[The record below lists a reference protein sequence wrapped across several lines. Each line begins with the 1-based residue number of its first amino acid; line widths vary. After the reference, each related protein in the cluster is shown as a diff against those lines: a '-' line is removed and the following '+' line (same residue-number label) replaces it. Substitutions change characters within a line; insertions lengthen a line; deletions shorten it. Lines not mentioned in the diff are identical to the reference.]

1 MRPAIFL
8 SLGACLLSQV
18 ACAQTPSPTL
28 TSPAPGWQFYAEAGP
43 KASWFRNVNHGTTY
57 LVFAPGTP
65 ATYYREFQVNT
76 TYAAFADVRA
86 LKALAPHWL
95 VSGTAGFD
103 MQQLDF
109 TTTWRAALAPRPDD
123 FVREHVVRLLTR
135 VRLDAGLH
143 YAIGLGGA
151 GQLRPGVS
159 LGQLVNVSRNG
170 FSYTFLQP
178 ELSYTYHQVL
188 LAARA
193 SFMPY
198 NTTIPDVDDIARRD
212 ERVAVE
218 RNEYRIS
225 ELQLSIGIKL

>member
-1 MRPAIFL
+1 MRTALLLAFSTCLAARAASAQALPPVSPA
-8 SLGACLLSQV
+8 
-18 ACAQTPSPTL
+18 
-28 TSPAPGWQFYAEAGP
+28 APGWQLYAEAGP
-43 KASWFRNVNHGTTY
+43 KASWFRNVYHGTSS
-57 LVFAPGTP
+57 LVFAPGYVSD
-65 ATYYREFQVNT
+65 YYREFQVSN

-86 LKALAPHWL
+86 YKALAPHWL
-95 VSGTAGFD
+95 VSGTAGLD

-109 TTTWRAALAPRPDD
+109 TTTWRAALAPRADD
-123 FVREHVVRLLTR
+123 LVREHVVRLLTR

-143 YAIGLGGA
+143 YAIGLGKA

-170 FSYTFLQP
+170 FGYTFFQP
-178 ELSYTYHQVL
+178 ELSYAYHQVV

-212 ERVAVE
+212 ERVVVE